1 MKHLKTF
8 ESYNREPVDHK
19 LAEKMAREILPFFQK
34 KRENGESVTI
44 SDFDRY
50 MDEKDVES
58 GLADSIMHTLVNLG
72 FDFDIERDDEAQG
85 LDFDL
90 ITSEDR

>member
-19 LAEKMAREILPFFQK
+19 LAEKMAREILPVFQR

-44 SDFDRY
+44 SHFDKY
-50 MDEKDVES
+50 MNEKDIDS
-58 GLADSIMHTLVNLG
+58 GLADSIMHILVDLG
-72 FDFDIERDDEAQG
+72 FDFDIETDDEAG
-85 LDFDL
+85 ELDFDL
-90 ITSEDR
+90 ITQEN